1 MTMTEE
7 LKGRVQNMCNLSE
20 LVKESA
26 VKQERIVAVERMLKA
41 DVTKE
46 QMISFGYSEEEIE
59 KAKNVL
65 YANV

>member
-26 VKQERIVAVERMLKA
+26 VKQE
-41 DVTKE
+41 
-46 QMISFGYSEEEIE
+46 
-59 KAKNVL
+59 
-65 YANV
+65 